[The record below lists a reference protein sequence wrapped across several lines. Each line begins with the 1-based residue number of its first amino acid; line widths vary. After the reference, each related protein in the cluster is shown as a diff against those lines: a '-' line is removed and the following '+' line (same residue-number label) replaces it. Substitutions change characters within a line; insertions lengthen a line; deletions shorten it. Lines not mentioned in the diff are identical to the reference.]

1 MRNARMVAVT
11 MVASLTLL
19 AVVLG
24 GAAPASALLKL
35 AGFVDVPP
43 DGAGGTLALPLA
55 QGASPVT
62 IHITFGVPAVSI
74 PVQITRTTQIE
85 FDDGLPVTLA
95 DGDRVRVEAVVNDGV
110 VRAVKLEIDEFPDLE
125 LRGTASG
132 LPAAGVSLPLATGA
146 TVNFIVTLGS
156 SDVDV
161 PVRLTDKTRVR
172 SNNFRLENGDPVR
185 VEAAVQN
192 NAIVATEVRH

>member
-1 MRNARMVAVT
+1 MRNSRLVT
-11 MVASLTLL
+11 LSTLVSLTLL
-19 AVVLG
+19 VVLLG
-24 GAAPASALLKL
+24 AAAPASALLKL
-35 AGFVDVPP
+35 AGFADVSPV
-43 DGAGGTLALPLA
+43 GTGGTLTLPLP

-62 IHITFGVPAVSI
+62 IHITFGVPSVSI
-74 PVQITRTTQIE
+74 PVEITRTTQIE

-95 DGDRVRVEAVVNDGV
+95 DGDRIRVEAVVNDGV
-110 VRAVKLEIDEFPDLE
+110 IRAVKLEIEEFPDLE

-161 PVRLTDKTRVR
+161 PVRLTDKTKVR
-172 SNNFRLENGDPVR
+172 GGDFTLHNGDPVR
-185 VEAAVQN
+185 VEAAVKN
-192 NAIVATEVRH
+192 NAIVATEIRH

>member
-1 MRNARMVAVT
+1 MRNTRMVALA
-11 MVASLTLL
+11 MVMTLTLL
-19 AVVLG
+19 VVVLA

-35 AGFVDVPP
+35 AGFADVPP
-43 DGAGGTLALPLA
+43 DGAGGTLTLPLP

-62 IHITFGVPAVSI
+62 IHVTFGIPSVSI
-74 PVQITRTTQIE
+74 PVVITRTTQIE

-95 DGDRVRVEAVVNDGV
+95 DGDRIKVEAVVNNGV
-110 VRAVKLEIDEFPDLE
+110 IRAVKLEIDEFPDLE

-132 LPAAGVSLPLATGA
+132 LPAAGVSLPLAAGA

-161 PVRLTDKTRVR
+161 PVRLTDKTKIRGGG
-172 SNNFRLENGDPVR
+172 FTLQNGDPVR

>member
-1 MRNARMVAVT
+1 MVAVA

-19 AVVLG
+19 TVVLG

-43 DGAGGTLALPLA
+43 DGAGGTLTLPLA

-62 IHITFGVPAVSI
+62 IHVTFGVPGVSI
-74 PVQITRTTQIE
+74 PVEITRTTQIE
-85 FDDGLPVTLA
+85 FDDGLPVTIG
-95 DGDRVRVEAVVNDGV
+95 DGDRIRVEAVVNGGV
-110 VRAVKLEIDEFPDLE
+110 IRAVKLEIDEFPDLE

-132 LPAAGVSLPLATGA
+132 LPAGGVNLPLAAGA

-161 PVRLTDKTRVR
+161 PVRLTDKTRIR
-172 SNNFRLENGDPVR
+172 GGHFTLQNGDPVR
-185 VEAAVQN
+185 VEAAVRN
-192 NAIVATEVRH
+192 NAIVATEIRH